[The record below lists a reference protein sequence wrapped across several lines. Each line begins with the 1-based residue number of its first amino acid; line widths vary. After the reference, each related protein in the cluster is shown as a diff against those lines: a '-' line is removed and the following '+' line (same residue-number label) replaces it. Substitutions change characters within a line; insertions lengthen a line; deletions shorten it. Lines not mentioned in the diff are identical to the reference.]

1 MTNSTR
7 TRVLGLAGALV
18 TALATLTIANAP
30 AQAAGCTATGGESC
44 MRITNN
50 TRHIRSLR
58 EDKTNRCLLGIT
70 PGQTRMY
77 NNPHFDRQDNVRFWG
92 FTGSNCEGNTL
103 NTSWEGNGW
112 AGPNSGNYLSTTIR
126 NNGGS

>member
-1 MTNSTR
+1 
-7 TRVLGLAGALV
+7 
-18 TALATLTIANAP
+18 
-30 AQAAGCTATGGESC
+30 

-50 TRHIRSLR
+50 TSTIRSLR

-77 NNPHFDRQDNVRFWG
+77 NNPHFDRQDDVRFWG
-92 FTGSNCEGNTL
+92 FTGSKCEGNTL

-126 NNGGS
+126 NNGDLESAAGERNIDHELDSNESARTGRRPRC